1 MPHRHWFWN
10 RKKIEKFYPKV
21 NIATL
26 LICHTRQEHLRKVL
40 SAIENSDRPTR
51 SPLVIYLQD
60 SPLEVLSIIK
70 NYTIENKFV
79 VTSDGLFFKTTQQAI
94 NHNIYNGLKFAFDE
108 FEIDACIV
116 LEDDIVIAPDF
127 YSFFIGILDLFRI
140 SKNFRGVNGFSI
152 EKNPSEGNGS
162 YVRVNYGLGWG
173 WAITRDTFQSV
184 SKYWNGSENQH
195 WDFILE
201 PYLRTGFVVNPIR
214 SRILNIGF
222 DESATHTKSDSQL
235 GFKILESYQSLS
247 TFQTNQLKETESQF
261 LWRQDCIRISQR
273 TKLVENLIYLIGWIS
288 YGLQRIELISN
299 KFPEYPRI
307 VLKRNLIKL
316 LRS

>member
-1 MPHRHWFWN
+1 M
-10 RKKIEKFYPKV
+10 

-60 SPLEVLSIIK
+60 SPLEVLSIIN

-127 YSFFIGILDLFRI
+127 YSFFVGILDLFRI

-173 WAITRDTFQSV
+173 WAITRSTFQSV
-184 SKYWNGSENQH
+184 SKYWNGK
-195 WDFILE
+195 I
-201 PYLRTGFVVNPIR
+201 
-214 SRILNIGF
+214 NIG
-222 DESATHTKSDSQL
+222 
-235 GFKILESYQSLS
+235 ILS
-247 TFQTNQLKETESQF
+247 
-261 LWRQDCIRISQR
+261 
-273 TKLVENLIYLIGWIS
+273 
-288 YGLQRIELISN
+288 
-299 KFPEYPRI
+299 
-307 VLKRNLIKL
+307 
-316 LRS
+316 